1 MERNENE
8 AKSYK
13 TYKRRYFIL
22 ILLSMCLYF
31 SCFQVLQYT
40 SIGDVVKKYYHVTYI
55 DVSWTATLS
64 FISQIIFFFPISK
77 FIEFNGIRTSML
89 VATFFLT
96 FGGCLKL
103 IACQRNLF
111 WLLLVGQI
119 LGAVWFKSDEAALVV
134 GLTNSLFVLG
144 GITSFVLPL
153 IFDDSNIEETSEKFL
168 CISIVIVVSYG
179 TFFFLTLFYVVD
191 KPPSPPSQAEN
202 NRTSNGRQ
210 SLKTLFKNKNF
221 LLLTITFALILGSS
235 WSFTITLNHAVLKQ
249 FSNNHIIFSI
259 AGILAA
265 GSGIP
270 GSLIA
275 PTIMKKFPNYRVLE
289 IIFAFCYALSFLLYL
304 LSLWTQSEWLL
315 YVSVVGYGLSMNA
328 LFVLTLDFIV
338 EVSFPFTESIVYSF
352 SFMGE
357 SLVALVEAP
366 VVTLLTNNWGAT
378 NASFIYLGTAVVCL
392 LLSLFVSN
400 DMRRRK
406 ADCHEAEPLILHS
419 T

>member
-1 MERNENE
+1 
-8 AKSYK
+8 
-13 TYKRRYFIL
+13 
-22 ILLSMCLYF
+22 
-31 SCFQVLQYT
+31 
-40 SIGDVVKKYYHVTYI
+40 
-55 DVSWTATLS
+55 
-64 FISQIIFFFPISK
+64 
-77 FIEFNGIRTSML
+77 
-89 VATFFLT
+89 
-96 FGGCLKL
+96 
-103 IACQRNLF
+103 
-111 WLLLVGQI
+111 
-119 LGAVWFKSDEAALVV
+119 WFKSDEAALVV
-134 GLTNSLFVLG
+134 GLTNSLFESG
-144 GITSFVLPL
+144 GVTSFILPV
-153 IFDDSNIEETSEKFL
+153 IFDNSNIEETSEKFFY
-168 CISIVIVVSYG
+168 ISIVIVVSYG

-191 KPPSPPSQAEN
+191 KPPSPPSEAEN
-202 NRTSNGRQ
+202 KRTTNGRQ

-235 WSFTITLNHAVLKQ
+235 QSFTITLNQAVLKQ
-249 FSNNHIIFSI
+249 FSNNHIVLSI

-275 PTIMKKFPNYRVLE
+275 PTIMKKFPNYRALE
-289 IIFAFCYALSFLLYL
+289 IIYTFCYALSFLLYL

-352 SFMGE
+352 SFMGQ

-378 NASFIYLGTAVVCL
+378 NANFIYLGIAVVCL